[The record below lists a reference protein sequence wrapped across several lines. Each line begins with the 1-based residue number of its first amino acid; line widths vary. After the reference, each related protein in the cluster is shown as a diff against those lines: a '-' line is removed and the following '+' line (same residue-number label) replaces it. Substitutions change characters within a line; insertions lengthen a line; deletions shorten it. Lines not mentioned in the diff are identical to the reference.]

1 MSEYANFDDKPPYYG
16 EESKSYYDKGQGIPQ
31 LTANNMTQQD
41 VFRTPF
47 LFTQEHKKNY
57 GAMSKTAEKAI
68 SSKSE
73 LSKMFF
79 SDRNVKRIQTKIKDS
94 VYERTNKEFRLNVNQ
109 DENDLLIAMTAAFKE
124 NARHLPQQLVRQV
137 KKLNQ
142 KVVND
147 IVPDMITMI
156 RQEHH
161 YIKEINEPIKPIMR
175 PMNVN
180 NAGSNT
186 LPSITSIWGM

>member
-1 MSEYANFDDKPPYYG
+1 MSEYASFDNKPPYYG
-16 EESKSYYDKGQGIPQ
+16 EETKAYYDKGQGIPQ
-31 LTANNMTQQD
+31 LNANNMTQQD

-47 LFTQEHKKNY
+47 LFTQEHRKDY
-57 GAMSKTAEKAI
+57 GAMSQTAEKAI

-79 SDRNVKRIQTKIKDS
+79 SDRNVKRIQQKIKNAI
-94 VYERTNKEFRLNVNQ
+94 YERTAKEFKMNVDQ
-109 DENDLLIAMTAAFKE
+109 DENDLLIAMTAVFKE
-124 NARHLPQQLVRQV
+124 NARHLPHQIVRQV
-137 KKLNQ
+137 KRLNQ
-142 KVVND
+142 KVVDD

-156 RQEHH
+156 RQEKQ
-161 YIKEINEPIKPIMR
+161 YLKEINEPIKPIMR

-186 LPSITSIWGM
+186 LPSITSVWGM